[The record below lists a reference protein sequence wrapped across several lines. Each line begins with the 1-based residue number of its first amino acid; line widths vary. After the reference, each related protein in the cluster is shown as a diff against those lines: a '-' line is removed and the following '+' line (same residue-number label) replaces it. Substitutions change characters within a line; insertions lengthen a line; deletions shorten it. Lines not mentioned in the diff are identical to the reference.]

1 MPIFIIEIVKVFVSV
16 VIVGSLGLLS
26 FLGIAEPKQTPPLD
40 ETTMQRTQK
49 EIRPIR
55 PETPQKQDEIKPSI
69 SETLPANNEEIES
82 KIPQDNISFEE
93 KEVVESVP
101 QEKITDITTPQS
113 EPTPEPESEPL
124 EFVTQPIIEPSFAD
138 INQQTR
144 NALVNILCT
153 TKAGGP
159 FRPITGSG
167 IIIDERGV
175 IVTNAHVAQFMLLKD
190 YPLPNSLACVI
201 RTGSP
206 AHSAYNADLLYISPQ
221 WVENN
226 SNKILEENP
235 TGTGEDDYAFL
246 FITTPLDPKKEL
258 PSTFSFLEQTIEDE
272 NINQNNEVLLAGYPA
287 GFLGGITIQKDL
299 YIVSTIGKIKELY
312 TFKEN
317 TLDLISISGS
327 IISQKGSS
335 GGAVVSKDN
344 KLLGII
350 VTATEA
356 ETTGERELRAITLA
370 HINRSLIQNAGF
382 DLAFLLFGDLKIKAG
397 IFNLTTAPDLTKFL
411 TTELD
416 K

>member
-1 MPIFIIEIVKVFVSV
+1 MPLFIVEIVKIFISV
-16 VIVGSLGLLS
+16 VIVGSLGLFS
-26 FLGIAEPKQTPPLD
+26 FLGITEPKQTPPS
-40 ETTMQRTQK
+40 EEIVAQEVQK
-49 EIRPIR
+49 EILPV
-55 PETPQKQDEIKPSI
+55 PPSTPQEQ
-69 SETLPANNEEIES
+69 EEIES
-82 KIPQDNISFEE
+82 PAPETPPINDGGAENKIPQENLPFQEE
-93 KEVVESVP
+93 ELEEPAP
-101 QEKITDITTPQS
+101 QEKEPDVTTSQN
-113 EPTPEPESEPL
+113 EPSPEPLPL
-124 EFVTQPIIEPSFAD
+124 DLASQPIIEPSFAD

-175 IVTNAHVAQFMLLKD
+175 ILTNAHVAQFILLKN
-190 YPLPNSLACVI
+190 YPIPNSLKCVR
-201 RTGSP
+201 RTGCP

-221 WVENN
+221 WVKNN
-226 SNKILEENP
+226 SKKILEENP

-246 FITTPLDPKKEL
+246 LITSPIDSKKDL
-258 PSTFSFLEQTIEDE
+258 PSTFSFVEQIIEDE

-327 IISQKGSS
+327 IVSQKGSS
-335 GGAVVSKDN
+335 GGAVMSKN
-344 KLLGII
+344 NRLLGII

-370 HINRSLIQNAGF
+370 HINRSLVQNAGF

-397 IFNLTTAPDLTKFL
+397 IFGLATAPNLTKLL